1 MFATQGLSNSS
12 KNLAFLPTFLSV
24 CVAPHTPFYKGR
36 NHITVTLHPSES
48 HPISL
53 CSQEQLR
60 PSLLLVSFFCLL
72 LFAFVVLLAVFLASG
87 LGGLALPDLLFEHLR
102 QAKHL
107 TLYRISQGLCWI
119 W

>member
-1 MFATQGLSNSS
+1 VFPIQGLSNSS

-24 CVAPHTPFYKGR
+24 CFAPHTPFYKGR
-36 NHITVTLHPSES
+36 YHITVTLHPSES

-53 CSQEQLR
+53 CSHEQLR
-60 PSLLLVSFFCLL
+60 PSLPLVSFFCLL

-107 TLYRISQGLCWI
+107 TLYHISQGLCWV
-119 W
+119 